1 MTRVL
6 IVEDEVLLRFLTAEA
21 LQDSGL
27 EVQEAGSAAEA
38 IEILEADPG
47 AIDLVFSDVR
57 MPGSINGIGLLRWA
71 RTNRPALPVILTSA
85 YHSGEEAV
93 RQLGGDEPFI
103 PKPYDPFQVAS
114 QIREMVKRRH

>member
-6 IVEDEVLLRFLTAEA
+6 IVEDELLLRLLTAEA

-27 EVQEAGSAAEA
+27 EVQQAGSAVEA
-38 IEILEADPG
+38 IEILESDHG

-57 MPGSINGIGLLRWA
+57 MPGSVDGIGLLHWA
-71 RTNRPALPVILTSA
+71 RENKPRLPVILTSA
-85 YHSGEEAV
+85 YHSGVEAV
-93 RQLGGDEPFI
+93 RRLGGDEPFI

-114 QIREMVKRRH
+114 RIRETLERQH